1 MVYAVPS
8 LQSLCL
14 LKLSSLGRDQDG
26 YEDNIGL
33 PKMLVRELKT
43 MRLFNGTFSHTNVSP
58 FVVTDRSL
66 SVLYDGNS
74 WSFDSKTMMTSFMG
88 NPMDTSIRKYKLD
101 EETPIKAVSML
112 YDFMEVMDTLHKV
125 EPDSKV
131 PDPQDYVMK
140 MTLMIDSV
148 DWRFGRLIFT
158 GPFFKFVLRINIDR
172 EGNKVLSHHAIVK
185 LDGSE
190 SDYYYLADPIWLDE
204 TRETI
209 MCHGLREELNEV
221 DTDFKLEGLGL
232 GDPEYFR
239 PWEFIEEGLLVKFWK
254 IVNM

>member
-33 PKMLVRELKT
+33 PKMLVRELKI
-43 MRLFNGTFSHTNVSP
+43 MRMFNTTFSYTKVSP

-74 WSFDSKTMMTSFMG
+74 WSFDSKTLMTSFMG
-88 NPMDTSIRKYKLD
+88 NPLETSIRKYKLD

-112 YDFMEVMDTLHKV
+112 YDFMEVMDTLHME

-131 PDPQDYVMK
+131 PDPQDNVMK

-148 DWRFGRLIFT
+148 DWRIGRLIFN
-158 GPFFKFVLRINIDR
+158 GPYFKFVLRINIDR
-172 EGNKVLSHHAIVK
+172 EGKKVLSHHAIVR
-185 LDGSE
+185 LDGNE
-190 SDYYYLADPIWLDE
+190 GDYYYLSDPIWMDE

-209 MCHGLREELNEV
+209 MCNGLREELNEV
-221 DTDFKLEGLGL
+221 DTDLELGGMGF
-232 GDPEYFR
+232 GDPEYFG
-239 PWEFIEEGLLVKFWK
+239 PWEFVEEGLLLQFWES
-254 IVNM
+254 VNM